1 MGIKQHLYLQ
11 PKCIINKCIHSV
23 AYFISGKKHKSI
35 QVDLKCLFI
44 LDGLSK
50 TFWLK
55 AHNKESVIYIYI
67 LFLEDLKCFF
77 DCQFQ
82 NKILPFWRFE
92 VVVHNWPLLAFIFR
106 KSRNRERK
114 SLFQVWFN
122 LQLKDYFFF
131 HYLFIYS
138 YFDNGRIFFFLKLE
152 LGHFYSPLSAME
164 NRSCSCLVAM
174 EMIWVLSSDLLSVC
188 GVRYCQ
194 DHGFGLLSE
203 RNGANSM
210 EAESQMKAAS
220 MWLQNNLHPLAWT
233 CNLTNTRGRTRCEKQ
248 QDAHVIWKRL
258 EINQCCGQHMQS
270 SPLTSDSPLL

>member
-131 HYLFIYS
+131 LYLFIYS
-138 YFDNGRIFFFLKLE
+138 YFDNGRIFFFKAWARTLLFSFVCHGE
-152 LGHFYSPLSAME
+152 L
-164 NRSCSCLVAM
+164 
-174 EMIWVLSSDLLSVC
+174 
-188 GVRYCQ
+188 
-194 DHGFGLLSE
+194 
-203 RNGANSM
+203 
-210 EAESQMKAAS
+210 
-220 MWLQNNLHPLAWT
+220 
-233 CNLTNTRGRTRCEKQ
+233 
-248 QDAHVIWKRL
+248 
-258 EINQCCGQHMQS
+258 
-270 SPLTSDSPLL
+270 